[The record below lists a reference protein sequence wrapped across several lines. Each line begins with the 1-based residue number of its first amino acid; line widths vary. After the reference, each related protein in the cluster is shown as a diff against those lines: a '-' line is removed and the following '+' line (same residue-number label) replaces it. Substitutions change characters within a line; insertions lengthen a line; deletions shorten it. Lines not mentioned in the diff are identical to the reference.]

1 MRAITVEGLGK
12 RYALEHL
19 QGQRGYTTFRD
30 ALVHGLKNLGRGLR
44 KPRGGQPHTEEF
56 WALRDIDFEI
66 REGEKVGI
74 IGRNGAGKSTLLK
87 LLSRIIEPTAG
98 RIRMRGRMASLLE
111 VGTGFHPELTGRE
124 NIFFNGVILGMS
136 RAQIRAR
143 FDEIVA
149 FAEIEKFLD
158 TPVKHYSSGMYV
170 RLGFAVAA
178 HIEPEILILDEV
190 LAVGDVQ
197 FQKKCLGKMEEI
209 GREGRTILFVSHNM
223 GAMLQFTERAALLDR
238 GRLINFAPTADCVA
252 QYLKLNEQYHEARDL
267 PGLVPWLR
275 VEHFAL
281 ERADQVRPFNEALRF
296 QLRLELRQPVKDLLL
311 AIHLSNTVAARLL
324 LARVRFD
331 FLAEGRHSL
340 CLELADHRLLPGTY
354 FVQLNARRGDEL
366 VFRGDQIIS
375 LDLLLEDDGRD
386 ALLSPLLTRQNNQF
400 GCYCP
405 LRIVANQASEARNDR
420 LP

>member
-1 MRAITVEGLGK
+1 MAAISVEGLGK

-19 QGQRGYTTFRD
+19 QGRRGYATFRG
-30 ALVHGLKNLGRGLR
+30 ALAEGVARLGRRLTGR
-44 KPRGGQPHTEEF
+44 FEAAAKTEEF
-56 WALRDIDFEI
+56 WALRNIDLKI
-66 REGEKVGI
+66 GAGERVGI

-87 LLSRIIEPTAG
+87 LLSRIVEPTEG
-98 RIRMRGRMASLLE
+98 RIRIRGRMASLLE

-136 RAQIRAR
+136 RAEIRAR

-149 FAEIEKFLD
+149 FAEVERFLD

-178 HIEPEILILDEV
+178 HLDPEILILDEV
-190 LAVGDVQ
+190 LAVGDAQ

-209 GREGRTILFVSHNM
+209 GRQGRTVLFVSHNM

-238 GRLINFAPTADCVA
+238 GRLVAFTPTADCVA
-252 QYLKLNEQYHEARDL
+252 RYLKLNEEAHQARDL

-275 VEHFAL
+275 VERFAL
-281 ERADQVRPFNEALRF
+281 EGATRARRFNETLRF
-296 QLRLELRQPVKDLLL
+296 RICLDLQRPVKNLLL
-311 AIHLSNTVAARLL
+311 ALHLGNTVGARLL
-324 LARVRFD
+324 LARGGCD
-331 FLAEGRHSL
+331 WLPAGRHVLS
-340 CLELADHRLLPGTY
+340 LELADHRLLPGTY
-354 FVQLNARRGDEL
+354 FVQLNMRQGEDL
-366 VFRGDQIIS
+366 VFRKDQIIA
-375 LDLLLEDDGRD
+375 LDLLLEDDGGDR
-386 ALLSPLLTRQNNQF
+386 LLSPLLTRQNNQF

-405 LRIVANQASEARNDR
+405 LRVAVADGPGAEHDH